1 MIAVVMAGGEGS
13 RLRPLTLGR
22 PKPMVPMLN
31 VPVMEHIVTLL
42 KRHNIT
48 EIVVTVHYM
57 ASVIEDYFGD
67 GSDFGVHMRYVL
79 EETPLG
85 TAGSVK
91 NAQAMLDEPF
101 LIISGDALTDID
113 LTRVI
118 RYHQDRRAQATLV
131 LVHVNNPLEYGVV
144 ITNPEGAVQRFLEK
158 PSWGEVFSDTV
169 NTGIYVL
176 DPAVLDLI
184 PTGRSYDFSSDV
196 FPQLL
201 TRGDPMYGY
210 IADGYWCDVGSLTDY
225 MKATFDLAEGRVGLP
240 LPLARQANG
249 MMAARSAMVEPGVR
263 SFGAVYLGEG
273 CVVRAGTVLH
283 GPVIVGDNT
292 VIESGATVDRS
303 VIFSNCLVS
312 SAASITGAI
321 IGKQCSVRTGAIVAQ
336 GSVIGDGCTIGE
348 RAVVRS
354 DVKIWPDKEV
364 EAQATVSSS
373 LIWGGRAKRSLFAGH
388 ATISGL
394 ANVELTPELAAKVG
408 AAYGSTL
415 PVGGTVL
422 VNRGHSKGARMI
434 KRAIISGLPSAGID
448 VLDTS
453 TLPIPVARF
462 ETRMS
467 RAGGGIHVR
476 MSPFDPR
483 LVDIKLFDANGADVS
498 KNAERKIANVYVRED
513 VRRVPADRLGAIHAG
528 PEPLALAE
536 GRYREAFLQRIN
548 RPLLESEHP
557 TIVIDFF
564 GGLYAPLGQ
573 RLVREAGCHL
583 IELNAIP
590 GEPEIRS
597 EKNINA
603 HLRTLGA
610 VTKAVGATAGVLF
623 NYSGTRMTLVS
634 ERGEVLPP
642 WHALAVMML
651 LSWHGATPTTEIG
664 VPLNA
669 PRLIDALASGDGNG
683 VRTLAPDPVVVSG
696 ATMQSDLMLVG
707 DGMGGFAF
715 PELPS
720 GFDSLF
726 GTVRML
732 ELLTHTGATLSK
744 MAAEVPPYFLANTD
758 AYCPWERK
766 GKVMRRLHE
775 QALEM
780 GGRSAQGVR
789 LTTGPDT
796 IVIVPDA
803 DKPVF
808 HVQAEAETEQH
819 AVALAERYAEM
830 IRSFEDA

>member
-22 PKPMVPMLN
+22 PKPMVPILN
-31 VPVMEHIVTLL
+31 VPVMEHILTLL
-42 KRHNIT
+42 KRHQIT
-48 EIVVTVHYM
+48 EIIVTVHYM

-91 NAQAMLDEPF
+91 NAQEMLDEPF

-113 LTRVI
+113 LGKVI
-118 RYHQDRRAQATLV
+118 RFHQEQRSLATLV
-131 LVHVNNPLEYGVV
+131 LVHVNSPLEYGVV
-144 ITNPEGAVQRFLEK
+144 ITDAVGAVQRFLEK

-176 DPAVLDLI
+176 DPSVLDLI
-184 PTGRSYDFSSDV
+184 PAGRPYDFSSDV

-201 TRGDPMYGY
+201 SRGDPMFGY
-210 IADGYWCDVGSLTDY
+210 IADGYWCDVGSLSDY
-225 MKATFDLAEGRVGLP
+225 LKAGFDLAEGRVALP
-240 LPLARQANG
+240 LPQVRQANG

-263 SFGAVYLGEG
+263 SYGAVYLGEG
-273 CVVRAGTVLH
+273 CVVRSGTVLH
-283 GPVIVGDNT
+283 GPVVVGDNT
-292 VIESGATVDRS
+292 IIEAGATVDRS
-303 VIFSNCLVS
+303 VIFSNCLIS
-312 SAASITGAI
+312 NAASITGAI

-336 GSVIGDGCTIGE
+336 GAVIGDGCTIGE
-348 RAVVRS
+348 RSVVRS

-364 EAQATVSSS
+364 EEQATVSSS
-373 LIWGGRAKRSLFAGH
+373 LIWGGRARRSLFAGH

-415 PVGGTVL
+415 PIGGTVL

-453 TLPIPVARF
+453 TLPIPVARY

-483 LVDIKLFDANGADVS
+483 FVDIRMFDANGADVS
-498 KNAERKIANVYVRED
+498 KNAERKIANIYVRED
-513 VRRVPADRLGAIHAG
+513 VRRVPADRLGAIYAG
-528 PEPLALAE
+528 PEPLATAE
-536 GRYREAFLQRIN
+536 ERYREAFLQRVD
-548 RPLLESEHP
+548 RPMLEGERP
-557 TIVIDFF
+557 TIVVDFF
-564 GGLYAPLGQ
+564 GGLFAPLGQ
-573 RLVREAGCHL
+573 RLVREAGCNL

-590 GEPEIRS
+590 GEPETRS
-597 EKNINA
+597 ETNIA
-603 HLRTLGA
+603 KHLRMLSA

-623 NYSGTRMTLVS
+623 NYSGTRMTIVT
-634 ERGEVLPP
+634 EQGQVLPP

-651 LSWHGATPTTEIG
+651 LSWQGAPPATEIG

-669 PRLIDALASGDGNG
+669 PRLIDALAIADGNG

-696 ATMQSDLMLVG
+696 ATMQSDLVLVG
-707 DGMGGFAF
+707 DGAGGFAF
-715 PELPS
+715 PELPA
-720 GFDSLF
+720 GFDALF
-726 GTVRML
+726 GTVKML
-732 ELLTHTGATLSK
+732 EMLVRSNATLSRL
-744 MAAEVPPYFLANTD
+744 ATEVPPYFLAKAE
-758 AYCPWERK
+758 AYCPSEHK

-780 GGRSAQGVR
+780 GGKSAQGVR
-789 LTTGPDT
+789 LSTGPDT

-830 IRSFEDA
+830 IRAFEEA